1 MRFDNYFVITWIAL
15 GIVFEVRFK
24 QTSHWQREK
33 ALSLKDRKPEC
44 PAFPHDVRPMSQ
56 RHIRISIHLKFTRF
70 MKLNLGAEHLCQ
82 VPELGHYKSQA
93 RGQAGWILA
102 KLSFCVF
109 MVRDESSW
117 PLKIHAAIYIS
128 SPISSY
134 LDRNSLDNN
143 GSILR
148 HSRLHVAFRFH
159 FCVCRKNVFLKLN
172 NIFVFFVFILVDAF
186 KFLVF

>member
-1 MRFDNYFVITWIAL
+1 
-15 GIVFEVRFK
+15 
-24 QTSHWQREK
+24 
-33 ALSLKDRKPEC
+33 
-44 PAFPHDVRPMSQ
+44 MSQ

-70 MKLNLGAEHLCQ
+70 MKLNLGAEHLYQ
-82 VPELGHYKSQA
+82 FPELAQYKYQA

-109 MVRDESSW
+109 MVRDESSRL
-117 PLKIHAAIYIS
+117 LKIHAAIYIYIS

-143 GSILR
+143 GSIIR

-172 NIFVFFVFILVDAF
+172 IFVFFVFILVDAF